1 VDSFYQKL
9 VDIQYVLYEDERSI
23 ALKQLKQLQKL
34 KIQKSQQLIE
44 NQKVEAER
52 KMKQGKTDQQ
62 DNAAAQQQENDLN
75 EISHLI

>member
-1 VDSFYQKL
+1 
-9 VDIQYVLYEDERSI
+9 VLYEDERSI

-34 KIQKSQQLIE
+34 KIQKSQQLID

-52 KMKQGKTDQQ
+52 KMKQGKIDQQ
-62 DNAAAQQQENDLN
+62 DNVAAQQQENDLN

>member
-1 VDSFYQKL
+1 M

-34 KIQKSQQLIE
+34 KIQKSQQLID

-52 KMKQGKTDQQ
+52 KMKQGKIDQQ
-62 DNAAAQQQENDLN
+62 DNVAAQQQENDLN